1 VIGTETAMVELAL
14 AVAFLLATHFGLAS
28 KQVRPAL
35 VGRIGEGPYRG
46 LYSLIAVAAFVLLAM
61 AYNRAPYVE
70 LWHLAWGRHV
80 TAVVMILASILA
92 VAGLTERNPTSV
104 GQEKALAHPEP
115 ARGIQRVTRHPVMW
129 AVGLWAIGHILANGD
144 LASLLLFGGVGALA
158 LVGTVLIDAK
168 LARRF
173 GDEWQA
179 FAVRTSS
186 VPFLAITR
194 GHQRLALGETGW
206 ARIAGGLV
214 LYLAL
219 VLVHPWLFGV
229 PAH

>member
-1 VIGTETAMVELAL
+1 MEAAMVELAL
-14 AVAFLLATHFGLAS
+14 AVAFLLVTHFGLAS
-28 KQVRPAL
+28 TRLRPAL
-35 VGRIGEGPYRG
+35 VGRMGEGPYRG
-46 LYSLIAVAAFVLLAM
+46 VYSLIALVAFVLLAM

-70 LWHLAWGRHV
+70 LWYLGWGRHV
-80 TAVVMILASILA
+80 TAILMLLAAILL
-92 VAGLTERNPTSV
+92 VAGLSERNPSSV

-129 AVGLWAIGHILANGD
+129 AVGLWAIGHLFANGD
-144 LASLLLFGGVGALA
+144 LAALLLFGGIGVLALA
-158 LVGTVLIDAK
+158 GTVLIDAK

-179 FAVRTSS
+179 FAAHTSN

-194 GHQRLALGETGW
+194 GHQRFALGEIGW
-206 ARIAGGLV
+206 ARLAGGLA

-219 VLVHPWLFGV
+219 VLAHPWLFGV